1 MAAPMAYGS
10 SRPRDQTSRSAVT
23 QAAAVGPTAPQQ
35 KLHFFVPFFSFFL
48 VSHLQHMEVPGL
60 GVKLEPQLQAYTAA
74 TATWDLSHICDL
86 LKQLTAMP
94 DP

>member
-1 MAAPMAYGS
+1 M
-10 SRPRDQTSRSAVT
+10 
-23 QAAAVGPTAPQQ
+23 
-35 KLHFFVPFFSFFL
+35 
-48 VSHLQHMEVPGL
+48 SHLQHMEVPGL

-86 LKQLTAMP
+86 LKQLTVMP